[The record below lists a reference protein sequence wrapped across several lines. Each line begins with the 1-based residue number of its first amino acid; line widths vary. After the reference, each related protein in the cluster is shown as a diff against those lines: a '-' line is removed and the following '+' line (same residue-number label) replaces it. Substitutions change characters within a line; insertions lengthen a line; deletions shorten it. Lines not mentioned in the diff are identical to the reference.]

1 MTKDNIEQV
10 KADALSKICQAINL
24 LEAEK
29 RKFNDELKDNEGKSV
44 EKEYNSIHNA
54 LASLKEA
61 REELER

>member
-1 MTKDNIEQV
+1 MTKESINKV
-10 KADALSKICQAINL
+10 KAEALSKICQAINL
-24 LEAEK
+24 LETEK

-61 REELER
+61 RKEIER